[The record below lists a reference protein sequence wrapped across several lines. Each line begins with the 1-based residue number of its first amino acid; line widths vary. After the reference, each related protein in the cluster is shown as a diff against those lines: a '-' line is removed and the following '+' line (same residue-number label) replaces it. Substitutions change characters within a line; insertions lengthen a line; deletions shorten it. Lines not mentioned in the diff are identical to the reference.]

1 MILEKTKC
9 YVLRVHDK
17 DRLIASSD
25 NKTRACF
32 FACLF
37 CKIILQN
44 KDIVVTLQCQK
55 IRVKPAALVGKFCS
69 L

>member
-1 MILEKTKC
+1 MENAF
-9 YVLRVHDK
+9 V
-17 DRLIASSD
+17 IALYRY
-25 NKTRACF
+25 TVGIFHCQLTACF

-44 KDIVVTLQCQK
+44 EDIVVPLHCQK

-69 L
+69 P